1 MHIIFLTRKDKI
13 MTDEFM
19 ELFDAPDTTENQ
31 DPAEPET
38 RQQAVQV
45 RDPLDPGPV
54 IALFGRFHGE
64 IDRMASQVE
73 GVQVTNPAENDHAS
87 TLTLQCKNL
96 HNTLEK
102 KRQKIKEP
110 YLNVTRLLDSEVKA
124 LRDRLSGIQSGLNR
138 KIQAFLMEEQKKRDA
153 ERRRQEAQQ
162 RAEQARLDAEYR
174 AKNEELARAVREK
187 AEAEAREKGA
197 DEAAAKQAAEQ
208 AAQEAEAQAQPA
220 PIVVM
225 PEPPPVMSRSD
236 HGTAKLK
243 TKTAWKVADFRQLP
257 DELFQARWEMLE
269 KAAAPWINAQVK
281 AGRIQIPGVEIYQE
295 TQLET
300 RTRR

>member
-1 MHIIFLTRKDKI
+1 

-19 ELFDAPDTTENQ
+19 KLFDAPDTTENP

-38 RQQAVQV
+38 QQQAVQV

-64 IDRMASQVE
+64 IDRMAAQVE
-73 GVQVTNPAENDHAS
+73 GVTVSNRAENENAS
-87 TLTLQCKNL
+87 TLTLQCKEL

-102 KRQKIKEP
+102 KRQKVKEP

-124 LRDRLSGIQSGLNR
+124 LRDRLSGIQGGLNK
-138 KIQAFLMEEQKKRDA
+138 KIQAFLTAEQKKRDE
-153 ERRRQEAQQ
+153 ERRRQAEQA
-162 RAEQARLDAEYR
+162 RAEQARIDAEHR
-174 AKNEELARAVREK
+174 AKNEALAKAVREQ
-187 AEAEAREKGA
+187 AEREAREKGA
-197 DEAAAKQAAEQ
+197 DEAAARQAARQ
-208 AAQEAEAQAQPA
+208 AEQEAMQQAPA
-220 PIVVM
+220 APVVVT
-225 PEPPPVMSRSD
+225 PEPAPVMSQTD
-236 HGTAKLK
+236 HGTARLK
-243 TKTAWKVADFRQLP
+243 TKTAWKVTNFRQLP

-269 KAAAPWINAQVK
+269 KAVAPWINAQVK
-281 AGRIQIPGVEIYQE
+281 AGRTQIPGVEIYEE

>member
-1 MHIIFLTRKDKI
+1 

-19 ELFDAPDTTENQ
+19 ELFDAPDTTENP

-64 IDRMASQVE
+64 IDRMSSQVE
-73 GVQVTNPAENDHAS
+73 GVQVTNQAENEHAS
-87 TLTLQCKNL
+87 TLTLQCKEL

-102 KRQKIKEP
+102 KRQKVKEP

-124 LRDRLSGIQSGLNR
+124 LRDRLNDIQGGLNK
-138 KIQAFLMEEQKKRDA
+138 KIQAFLMAEEKKRQE
-153 ERRRQEAQQ
+153 ERRRLEEQQ
-162 RAEQARLDAEYR
+162 RAEQARIDAEHR
-174 AKNEELARAVREK
+174 AKNEELARAVRER
-187 AEAEAREKGA
+187 AEREAREKGI
-197 DEAAAKQAAEQ
+197 DEEAARQAAEQ
-208 AAQEAEAQAQPA
+208 AEREAMQQAPA
-220 PIVVM
+220 APVVVT
-225 PEPPPVMSRSD
+225 PEPPPVMSQTD
-236 HGTAKLK
+236 HGTARLK
-243 TKTAWKVADFRQLP
+243 TKTAWRVTNFRQLP
-257 DELFQARWEMLE
+257 DELFKARWDMLE

-281 AGRIQIPGVEIYQE
+281 AGRTQIPGVEIYEE